1 VLQREAH
8 EGRASMLDVGRWVVG
23 FMVAGIGLFALY
35 LGSRAEDAVMYYTGI
50 GFFIASVLFNFLQIK
65 QAYDETSH
73 H

>member
-1 VLQREAH
+1 
-8 EGRASMLDVGRWVVG
+8 MPDVGRWVVG

-35 LGSRAEDAVMYYTGI
+35 LASRAEDAVTYYTGI

-65 QAYDETSH
+65 QAYDETAH

>member
-1 VLQREAH
+1 
-8 EGRASMLDVGRWVVG
+8 MPDVGRWVVG

-35 LGSRAEDAVMYYTGI
+35 LASRAEDAVMYYTGI

-65 QAYDETSH
+65 QAYDETAH

>member
-1 VLQREAH
+1 
-8 EGRASMLDVGRWVVG
+8 MPDVGRWVVG

-35 LGSRAEDAVMYYTGI
+35 LSSRAEDAVMYYTGI

-65 QAYDETSH
+65 QAYDETAH

>member
-1 VLQREAH
+1 VGDAQKE
-8 EGRASMLDVGRWVVG
+8 RASMPDVGRWVVG

-35 LGSRAEDAVMYYTGI
+35 LASRAEDAVMYYTGI

-65 QAYDETSH
+65 QAYDETAH